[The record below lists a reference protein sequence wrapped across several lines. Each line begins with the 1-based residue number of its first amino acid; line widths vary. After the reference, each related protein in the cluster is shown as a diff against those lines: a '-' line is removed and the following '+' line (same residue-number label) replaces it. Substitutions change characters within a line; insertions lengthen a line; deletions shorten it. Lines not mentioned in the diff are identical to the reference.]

1 MPASNAEHPSAGHGR
16 HRVCRAAGSQ
26 RGGGYPWRVAEPRR
40 IGRDG
45 LPSLTSLRFF
55 AALFVVLYH
64 LVRQVGQVTD
74 LSMLAWFGRSGV
86 TFFFVLSGLVLAW
99 TYADAMPRLRVFWWR
114 RFARIW
120 PLHVVATLLSVGVYM
135 LLDRPVSTAGVVAA
149 LGLVHAWFN
158 DPTIVNGG
166 NGATWSLSDEA
177 FFYLCFPLLLAVMAR
192 ARDARRLALLVLA
205 AVMAALFAV
214 WVLVGASGAIPT
226 TRGWALDYFPPT
238 RLLQFAVGV
247 AFGLALARGW
257 RPRVQMR
264 SAVLALVAY
273 AILLLLW
280 REAIPETSAWGP
292 YSASQLFAVPMF
304 LLAVLAAASRDMEGE
319 TGWLGS
325 PWLIRLGHW
334 SFAWYL
340 VHEIVIRSL
349 LALGGR
355 PQGLAETAGVW
366 LVALIVSQAL
376 AGLLYTLVEHPTER
390 RLRALVGDG
399 RPSQTEAAPT
409 ETPEPLAAR

>member
-1 MPASNAEHPSAGHGR
+1 
-16 HRVCRAAGSQ
+16 
-26 RGGGYPWRVAEPRR
+26 
-40 IGRDG
+40 
-45 LPSLTSLRFF
+45 
-55 AALFVVLYH
+55 
-64 LVRQVGQVTD
+64 
-74 LSMLAWFGRSGV
+74 MLAWFGRSGV

-120 PLHVVATLLSVGVYM
+120 PLHVVATLLSVGVYV

-158 DPTIVNGG
+158 DPAIVNGG

-192 ARDARRLALLVLA
+192 ARDARRLALLGPGRGDGRAGHGVGPRRGERGHPHDAGLGARLLPADAAAPVRRRGRLRAGAGPRLA
-205 AVMAALFAV
+205 APGAAALG
-214 WVLVGASGAIPT
+214 GAGA
-226 TRGWALDYFPPT
+226 G
-238 RLLQFAVGV
+238 
-247 AFGLALARGW
+247 GLRRPAAPVARGHPRDLRPGGRT
-257 RPRVQMR
+257 RPRSSSR
-264 SAVLALVAY
+264 CRCSCSRCWPPPPAT
-273 AILLLLW
+273 W
-280 REAIPETSAWGP
+280 RARPAG
-292 YSASQLFAVPMF
+292 
-304 LLAVLAAASRDMEGE
+304 
-319 TGWLGS
+319 LGS

-366 LVALIVSQAL
+366 LVALVVSQAL
-376 AGLLYTLVEHPTER
+376 AGLLYTLR
-390 RLRALVGDG
+390 RAPDRAAAARPRRGRTPGG
-399 RPSQTEAAPT
+399 RPRSPRR
-409 ETPEPLAAR
+409 PRPRAARRPLSRGGPR

>member
-1 MPASNAEHPSAGHGR
+1 MPASNAAHPSAGHGR

-26 RGGGYPWRVAEPRR
+26 RGGGYPCPVAEPRR

-74 LSMLAWFGRSGV
+74 LSMLVWFGRSGV

-120 PLHVVATLLSVGVYM
+120 PLHVVATLLSVGVYV

-177 FFYLCFPLLLAVMAR
+177 FFYLCFPLLLAGMAR

-205 AVMAALFAV
+205 ALARAALRLALCARWLRAALF
-214 WVLVGASGAIPT
+214 GA
-226 TRGWALDYFPPT
+226 
-238 RLLQFAVGV
+238 
-247 AFGLALARGW
+247 AR
-257 RPRVQMR
+257 
-264 SAVLALVAY
+264 
-273 AILLLLW
+273 
-280 REAIPETSAWGP
+280 
-292 YSASQLFAVPMF
+292 
-304 LLAVLAAASRDMEGE
+304 
-319 TGWLGS
+319 
-325 PWLIRLGHW
+325 H
-334 SFAWYL
+334 
-340 VHEIVIRSL
+340 
-349 LALGGR
+349 ALG
-355 PQGLAETAGVW
+355 
-366 LVALIVSQAL
+366 
-376 AGLLYTLVEHPTER
+376 
-390 RLRALVGDG
+390 
-399 RPSQTEAAPT
+399 
-409 ETPEPLAAR
+409 